1 MSCDS
6 HLRRDDGLVW
16 PASALREGVA
26 MKAHVDDFYYVAV
39 LGGWLIF
46 VGWLTL
52 T

>member
-1 MSCDS
+1 MW
-6 HLRRDDGLVW
+6 L
-16 PASALREGVA
+16 ASALREGVA

-39 LGGWLIF
+39 VGGWLIF

>member
-1 MSCDS
+1 
-6 HLRRDDGLVW
+6 
-16 PASALREGVA
+16 